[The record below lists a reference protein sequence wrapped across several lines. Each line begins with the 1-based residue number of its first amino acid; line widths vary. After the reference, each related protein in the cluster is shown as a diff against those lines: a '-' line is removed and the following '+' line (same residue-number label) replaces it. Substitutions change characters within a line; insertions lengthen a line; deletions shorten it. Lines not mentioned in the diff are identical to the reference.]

1 MKNPTSSKSYFDLW
15 LLVIKVNHL
24 IMLAWQKEMD
34 QYHIP
39 ARQFYLLRIIKDLG
53 AKATLS
59 ELAKQVERRVNVI
72 SNQTIEMEKD
82 GLIKRITMPKSRL
95 LKIELTQKGLD
106 IIKICSGTKSID
118 AIFSSLSGEQ
128 YQELGSILNVILN
141 KLEKNNNSVEY

>member
-1 MKNPTSSKSYFDLW
+1 
-15 LLVIKVNHL
+15 
-24 IMLAWQKEMD
+24 
-34 QYHIP
+34 
-39 ARQFYLLRIIKDLG
+39 
-53 AKATLS
+53 
-59 ELAKQVERRVNVI
+59 
-72 SNQTIEMEKD
+72 MEKD

-106 IIKICSGTKSID
+106 IIKICTGTKSID

>member
-1 MKNPTSSKSYFDLW
+1 MKKTTSLKSYFDLW

-24 IMLAWQKEMD
+24 TMLAWQKEMD
-34 QYHIP
+34 QYQIP
-39 ARQFYLLRIIKDLG
+39 ARQFYLLRVIKDLG

-59 ELAKQVERRVNVI
+59 ELAKQVERRVHVV